1 MVGIAPYY
9 EVTMD
14 AGLRDALGG
23 WIAEQAAIRGCRI
36 LEARPLLGGAI
47 QENWLI
53 EAELLEDAG
62 VRRAEFVLRADAPS
76 GVAISHGRAEEF
88 ALLKAA
94 RGAGVTVPQPLWLA
108 PAEGPLGR
116 PFYLMSKAEGVA
128 LGARVVRDVN
138 LGGNRAVLAQRLGR
152 ELARVHSIR
161 PPRQDLVFRGRP
173 PGAPASGLVAEYGRH
188 LDAVEQPRPA
198 LEWTLRWLERNAPQ
212 PPSVICLLH
221 NDFRT
226 GNYMVD
232 EESLTAILDWEFA
245 GWGDPA
251 ADIGWFCAACW
262 RFSRPDLEA
271 GGIAA
276 REDFYRGYEAASG
289 QRIEAERVHYWE
301 VAAHVRWGVIAL
313 QQGRRHWSG
322 AEQSLELALTGRI
335 AAELDL
341 AALEMTAPEGRAGAG
356 DADRSSGPPLSIA
369 ERPDGQELLTEA
381 RRLLRGEIMPQ
392 LRGDLRYKAAM
403 IGNAMGIAAR
413 ELEAAARADEP
424 AAVET
429 LAAAIRQGDHD
440 ESAELHRL
448 LCQDARSRTALANP
462 AALEQHPKGR

>member
-1 MVGIAPYY
+1 M
-9 EVTMD
+9 TMD
-14 AGLRDALGG
+14 DEERRALAA
-23 WIAEQAAIRGCRI
+23 WIAEQAGAQSCEI
-36 LEARPLLGGAI
+36 LEARQLSGGAI

-53 EAELLEDAG
+53 QVELQEAGA
-62 VRRAEFVLRADAPS
+62 RRRLDFVLRADAPS
-76 GVAISHGRAEEF
+76 GVASSRSRAEEF
-88 ALLKAA
+88 ALLEAA
-94 RGAGVTVPQPLWLA
+94 RGAGVAAPEPYWLA
-108 PAEGPLGR
+108 SATGPLGR
-116 PFYLMSKAEGVA
+116 PFYVMSRAEGVA
-128 LGARVVRDVN
+128 LGSKVVRDES
-138 LGGNRAVLAQRLGR
+138 LGGDRRALAERLGR
-152 ELARVHSIR
+152 ELARIHSIR
-161 PPRQDLVFRGRP
+161 PPREDLAFLGPAPQD
-173 PGAPASGLVAEYGRH
+173 PAAAFIASYRQH
-188 LDAVEQPRPA
+188 LDELGQPRPA
-198 LEWTLRWLERNAPQ
+198 LEWALRWLERHQ
-212 PPSVICLLH
+212 LPPPADITLLH

-232 EESLTAILDWEFA
+232 EEGLTAILDWEFA

-356 DADRSSGPPLSIA
+356 DAGRSGGPPLSIA